1 MNKGV
6 KVLISGCQGSYW
18 KVSIGTVALLI
29 DDQLTTSSNWTLN
42 FSNFRKLLMD
52 ANTNFI

>member
-29 DDQLTTSSNWTLN
+29 DDQLTTSSNCTLN
-42 FSNFRKLLMD
+42 FSNFRKLIMD